1 MIRQTHIHIYICCLL
16 VLLSCNNQGA
26 ETLNSEIYND
36 IFPELVFSNDKDFRT
51 VITPSP
57 EQLKEF
63 EKIGVLPKKE
73 NTDKRK
79 LLIVVNDS
87 IYPIRI
93 EAGAKLNNLRINKK
107 KVALNLRKLSYNSN
121 RIKLVNN
128 QEYALKKERLNKKYY
143 YWGHLNISSIFLNK
157 SLKDGYLITSFT
169 CGKLCSITAKIIIKK
184 ANKKWVISEYIN
196 LSIS

>member
-169 CGKLCSITAKIIIKK
+169 CGKLCSITTKIIIKK